1 MKILVLDDH
10 AAFRDEVVKML
21 IRNGHEAHGVSMA
34 ASAVTLIED
43 GDYDFVLVDYNMPI
57 HDGLWFMK
65 NLKQPCRTKA
75 LLVTAHVNPQVISAM
90 LKSGASG
97 YLIKPFD
104 EEDLLRHLEFHS
116 GRGQAVFKER

>member
-34 ASAVTLIED
+34 TSALSMIEG

-57 HDGLWFMK
+57 HDGLWFMR
-65 NLKQPCRTKA
+65 NLPQPCRTKA
-75 LLVTAHVNPQVISAM
+75 LLMTAHVNQQVIDTM
-90 LKSGASG
+90 LKNGVSG
-97 YLIKPFD
+97 YVIKPFA
-104 EEDLLRHLEFHS
+104 EEALLNGLNSRAES
-116 GRGQAVFKER
+116 GRPALKER